1 VGLSVSRVGGAA
13 QSKAIRRISGR
24 LRLDLAQYREMAA
37 FAQFGSDLDKA
48 TQDKLAQGVRLMEV
62 LKQPQF
68 RPYAMEEQVAIL
80 FIAVNGYLMDVAV
93 EKIGDFVRGFL
104 EYLKAHNRDLL
115 DTIASTGATT
125 PDQEEEL
132 RQAAESYKQVKR

>member
-1 VGLSVSRVGGAA
+1 
-13 QSKAIRRISGR
+13 
-24 LRLDLAQYREMAA
+24 MAA

-62 LKQPQF
+62 LKQPQY

-80 FIAVNGYLMDVAV
+80 FIAVNGCLMDVAV

-104 EYLKAHNRDLL
+104 EHLKVHNRDLL
-115 DTIASTGATT
+115 DAVAGTGATT
-125 PDQEEEL
+125 ADQEEEL
-132 RQAAESYKQVKR
+132 RRAAESYKQVKR